1 MGMADGVKD
10 ATVGDAGDDHMN
22 LDNLLQQFT

>member
-10 ATVGDAGDDHMN
+10 ATVADAGDNHMN
-22 LDNLLQQFT
+22 LDNLLQQFN